1 MATNLTKR
9 QIVLEIYN
17 KRNHKQNVVR
27 EIVQDTLDAI
37 QNALA
42 NGKNIELRKFG
53 VFEIQVRKARVG
65 RNPNRPETD
74 VEIPKRA
81 VVKFKA
87 GKELKAALKELD
99 LNGVGASAPEPPT
112 PAPEPPTPDF
122 EPPKPDPSPFG
133 GY

>member
-1 MATNLTKR
+1 MPLTKKPQYEITLKKSANLKFFKRKVPMASNLTKR

-27 EIVQDTLDAI
+27 EIVQDTLDTI
-37 QNALA
+37 QTALA

-74 VEIPKRA
+74 VEIPRRA

-87 GKELKAALKELD
+87 GKELKAALKDINLD
-99 LNGVGASAPEPPT
+99 LLEDA
-112 PAPEPPTPDF
+112 
-122 EPPKPDPSPFG
+122 
-133 GY
+133 

>member
-1 MATNLTKR
+1 MASNLTKR

-27 EIVQDTLDAI
+27 EIVQDTLNAI

-42 NGKNIELRKFG
+42 RGKNIELRKFG

-74 VEIPKRA
+74 VEIPRRA

-87 GKELKAALKELD
+87 GKELKAALKELNLD
-99 LNGVGASAPEPPT
+99 L
-112 PAPEPPTPDF
+112 F
-122 EPPKPDPSPFG
+122 E
-133 GY
+133 YA

>member
-1 MATNLTKR
+1 MAANLTKR

-27 EIVQDTLDAI
+27 EIVQDTLDVI
-37 QNALA
+37 QEALA
-42 NGKNIELRKFG
+42 RGQNIELRKFG

-74 VEIPKRA
+74 VEIPRRA

-87 GKELKAALKELD
+87 GKELKASLKQLD
-99 LNGVGASAPEPPT
+99 LDSLEEA
-112 PAPEPPTPDF
+112 
-122 EPPKPDPSPFG
+122 
-133 GY
+133 